1 MCVLCPQ
8 EWHHGRSIWY
18 FILDCFGSAL
28 SDGIAG
34 IAEFGWMDIL
44 AVMAHIHT
52 KASQQLVLVVSA
64 TVHSALSFSFRQS
77 STTHST
83 MFGQLLTV
91 IIHSVYACVNRI
103 LLNLSWW
110 YIGQKN
116 KYYYVNFTTTSTYL

>member
-18 FILDCFGSAL
+18 FILDCFGSVL

-44 AVMAHIHT
+44 AVMAHVRT

-64 TVHSALSFSFRQS
+64 TVHSAFSFSFRQS

-83 MFGQLLTV
+83 AT
-91 IIHSVYACVNRI
+91 HSDSPFCVCVCKPNFIEFVLVVYW
-103 LLNLSWW
+103 SE
-110 YIGQKN
+110 K
-116 KYYYVNFTTTSTYL
+116 